1 MESNWKYFRT
11 VFFLIIV
18 SWSITALLG
27 PMVREIAVDL
37 RVESEA
43 QIGFITS
50 IFLII
55 ASLLSFVWAF
65 LEDRYSRKSLLIS
78 AGSLNF
84 IAILLISLTNTYFD
98 LFLFHVVAAIGYAA
112 IFPIGCSMTMD
123 YIIPEERAKAF
134 SLLSIARTI
143 GIGLS
148 YILSGILVDVSWKLP
163 FLIISILG
171 FVNIIFLFKI
181 KDPKK
186 GSREKALSHI
196 LSERLIYNYH
206 INREDIKVLVKNKA
220 SLLIFLFNFFLVLA
234 SGSIYYY
241 LITMLKSDHNFSS
254 IAATLFVVATYSDG
268 MVGNLLWGKR
278 ADKKFTER
286 LEGKAHV
293 LLESLIL
300 GPPFLIIAYSLV
312 FSVDQIELVIIFAII
327 IAIGVFLVS
336 GLISISNSILG
347 DNNPPELRATA
358 FSMNN
363 FSQTIGR
370 SIGIVLIGL
379 FFNMFGG
386 TVYLGFGNFVN
397 LFGEGY
403 RWGFIIMSLLYFLGF
418 IFIIPLK
425 KILPD
430 EINKLNNILKERAKK
445 IDKKSKSNNK

>member
-18 SWSITALLG
+18 SWSITAILG

-55 ASLLSFVWAF
+55 ASLLSFLWAF
-65 LEDRYSRKSLLIS
+65 LEDRFSRKYLLIL
-78 AGSLNF
+78 AGILNF
-84 IAILLISLTNTYFD
+84 FAILLISFSNTYFD
-98 LFLFHVVAAIGYAA
+98 LFLFHIIAAIGYSA
-112 IFPIGCSMTMD
+112 IFPIGCSLTMD
-123 YIIPEERAKAF
+123 YIVPEERAKAF

-148 YILSGILVDVSWKLP
+148 YILSGLLVDQSWKLP

-171 FVNIIFLFKI
+171 FVNIIFLFKME
-181 KDPKK
+181 DPKK
-186 GSREKALSHI
+186 GSRERELSLV
-196 LSERLIYNYH
+196 LSEGLIYNYH
-206 INREDIKVLVKNKA
+206 IKGEDIKVLVKNKS
-220 SLLIFLFNFFLVLA
+220 SLLIFMFNFFLVLGT
-234 SGSIYYY
+234 GSIYYY

-268 MVGNLLWGKR
+268 MFGNLLWGKR

-286 LEGKAHV
+286 LDGKAHV

-300 GPPFLIIAYSLV
+300 APPFLIVAYSINFSVSQLELV
-312 FSVDQIELVIIFAII
+312 FIFAILT
-327 IAIGVFLVS
+327 ATGVFLAA

-347 DNNPPELRATA
+347 DINPPELRATA

-370 SIGIVLIGL
+370 SIGIALMGI

-386 TVYLGFGNFVN
+386 TIYLGFGIFIN

-403 RWGFIIMSLLYFLGF
+403 RWGFIIMNLLYFIGLV
-418 IFIIPLK
+418 FIIPLK
-425 KILPD
+425 KILPN
-430 EINKLNNILKERAKK
+430 EINKLNNLLKKRAKQL
-445 IDKKSKSNNK
+445 DEKSKLNN